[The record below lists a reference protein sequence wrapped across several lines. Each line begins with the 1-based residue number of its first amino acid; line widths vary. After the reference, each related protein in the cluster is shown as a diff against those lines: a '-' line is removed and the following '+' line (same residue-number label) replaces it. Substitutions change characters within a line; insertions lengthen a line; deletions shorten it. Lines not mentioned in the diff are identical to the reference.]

1 MQKGITLF
9 FVFLGSFCTTYGQ
22 SDSLVTDTTAYN
34 PKDDFSISAFPL
46 VFYLPETGLA
56 FGGVGITVFN
66 IGKEKAWRK
75 SSVQLGLA
83 YTLKKQI
90 LIFTPYE
97 LYFKQKWKLNGE
109 LGYYRYFY
117 NYYGIGVDS
126 DEEDLETYDANFPR
140 ILSTLSYR
148 VTPSFLLGVQY
159 RFDHFDIPRTDSLL
173 SANNPVGIDGG
184 TLSTIGISASYDTR
198 DDIFYPRKGVLA
210 NFTAEKSAN
219 YTGASF
225 DYALIQLDVNY
236 YQTIKGNHI
245 LATNFFTGSTIGDSP
260 FFSYYYF
267 SSGKRGRGF
276 NDRRFID
283 KNISMLQVEYRFP
296 IYKRFRGAAF
306 SSIGS
311 VGNTYGESFTNR
323 KLWSYGGG
331 LRFQLSKKQM
341 SHVRLDVARSYEG
354 FQFYVTIGEA
364 F

>member
-1 MQKGITLF
+1 MLKVKTILILF
-9 FVFLGSFCTTYGQ
+9 FGCVQMSFAQ
-22 SDSLVTDTTAYN
+22 SDTLSIDTTLYS

-46 VFYLPETGLA
+46 VFYLPETSLA

-75 SSVQLGLA
+75 SQVQLGVA
-83 YTLKKQI
+83 YSLKKQI

-97 LYFKQKWKLNGE
+97 LYFRQKWKLNGE

-117 NYYGIGVDS
+117 NYYGIGIDS
-126 DEEDLETYDANFPR
+126 EQEELETYDANFPR
-140 ILSTLSYR
+140 FLGTLSYR
-148 VTPSFLLGVQY
+148 LTPTFLVGIQY
-159 RFDHFDIPRTDSLL
+159 RFDYFDLPRTDSLL
-173 SANNPVGIDGG
+173 TANNPVGIGGG
-184 TLSTIGISASYDTR
+184 TISSIGVSASYDSR

-219 YTGASF
+219 YTFSNF
-225 DYALIQLDVNY
+225 DYGLIQLDFNY

-245 LATNFFTGSTIGDSP
+245 LATNFFTGTTLGDSP

-283 KNISMLQVEYRFP
+283 KNMSILQVEYRFP

-311 VGNTYGESFTNR
+311 VGNTYSQSFTNR

-341 SHVRLDVARSYEG
+341 SHIRLDVARSYEG
-354 FQFYVTIGEA
+354 TQFYITIGEA